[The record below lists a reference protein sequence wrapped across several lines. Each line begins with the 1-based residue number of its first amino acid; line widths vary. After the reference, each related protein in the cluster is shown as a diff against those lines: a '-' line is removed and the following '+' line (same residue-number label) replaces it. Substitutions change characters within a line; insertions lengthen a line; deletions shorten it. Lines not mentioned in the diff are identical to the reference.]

1 MKTLINAS
9 MICLT
14 ATFCVVG
21 VPPRVSASSPF
32 QQWQRYTVKG
42 EEFSVSLPALPAMTT
57 DRYTN
62 LTPRYEWTMR
72 VLGSYGSGVAYA
84 ISTFENPQGQSL
96 EEFINY
102 IKLRRSRL
110 REWKEA
116 SDISLNGFPGKQ
128 FELSEREVPGVIQ
141 FFRTKNHLY
150 LFEAFGAFTGDPR
163 MQEFFSSIVLGKKPD
178 SINVQDG
185 IGAQPDDSQDQP
197 APIIVGKDA
206 DRKAMILTKPQPS
219 YTDSARQQG
228 TKGAVILK
236 AVFAANGGI
245 TNIQVVSGLPNGL
258 TEKALA
264 AVKQIRFVPA
274 MKNGQMVSVQLQLE
288 YNFNIY

>member
-1 MKTLINAS
+1 MRI
-9 MICLT
+9 LT
-14 ATFCVVG
+14 ISTIIFLCVTGCVVG
-21 VPPRVSASSPF
+21 TPSSVSASSPF

-57 DRYTN
+57 DKYMN
-62 LTPRYEWTMR
+62 LNPRYERTVR
-72 VLGSYGSGVAYA
+72 VLGSYASGVAYS
-84 ISTFENPQGQSL
+84 INTFENPQGQSL

-110 REWKEA
+110 REWKE
-116 SDISLNGFPGKQ
+116 STDISLNGFPGKQ
-128 FELSEREVPGVIQ
+128 FELSEREVPGAVQ

-150 LFEAFGAFTGDPR
+150 QFEAFGAFIGDPR

-185 IGAQPDDSQDQP
+185 IGAQPDDSQSQS
-197 APIIVGKDA
+197 APVIVGKDA

-228 TKGAVILK
+228 TKGAVVLK
-236 AVFAANGGI
+236 AVFAATGGI
-245 TNIQVVSGLPNGL
+245 TGIQVVSGLPNGL

-288 YNFNIY
+288 YNFNLY

>member
-1 MKTLINAS
+1 MRTVIIAWI
-9 MICLT
+9 ICLT
-14 ATFCVVG
+14 ASLSVVG
-21 VPPRVSASSPF
+21 VPSRVSASSPF

-57 DRYTN
+57 DKYTN
-62 LTPRYEWTMR
+62 LNPRYERTVR

-84 ISTFENPQGQSL
+84 INTFENQQGQSL

-110 REWKEA
+110 REWKDA
-116 SDISLNGFPGKQ
+116 TDISLNGFPGKQ
-128 FELSEREVPGVIQ
+128 FELSERDVPGVVQ
-141 FFRTKNHLY
+141 FVRTKNHLY

-185 IGAQPDDSQDQP
+185 IGAQPDDSQSQS
-197 APIIVGKDA
+197 APVIVGKDA

-228 TKGAVILK
+228 TKGAVVLK
-236 AVFAANGGI
+236 AVFASTGGI
-245 TNIQVVSGLPNGL
+245 TGIQVLSGLPNGL

-274 MKNGQMVSVQLQLE
+274 MKNGQMVSVQLQIE

>member
-1 MKTLINAS
+1 MRTLISATTV
-9 MICLT
+9 CLI
-14 ATFCVVG
+14 ATFCVAG
-21 VPPRVSASSPF
+21 ASPRVSPPTTF

-62 LTPRYEWTMR
+62 LNPRYERTVR
-72 VLGSYGSGVAYA
+72 VLGSYASGVAYA
-84 ISTFENPQGQSL
+84 INTFENPRGMSL

-102 IKLRRSRL
+102 IKARRSRL
-110 REWKEA
+110 REWKE
-116 SDISLNGFPGKQ
+116 STEISLNGFPGKQ
-128 FELSEREVPGVIQ
+128 FELSEREVPGAVQ

-150 LFEAFGAFTGDPR
+150 QFEAFGAFIGDPR

-185 IGAQPDDSQDQP
+185 IGAQPDDSQSQSGP
-197 APIIVGKDA
+197 VIAGKDA
-206 DRKAMILTKPQPS
+206 DRKAVILTKPEPS

-228 TKGAVILK
+228 TKGAVVLK
-236 AVFAANGGI
+236 AVFASTGGI
-245 TNIQVVSGLPNGL
+245 TGIQVVSGLPNGL
-258 TEKALA
+258 TEKAVA

>member
-1 MKTLINAS
+1 MRTLIIAWI
-9 MICLT
+9 ICLT
-14 ATFCVVG
+14 ASLCVVG
-21 VPPRVSASSPF
+21 VSSRVSTSSPF

-57 DRYTN
+57 DKYTN
-62 LTPRYEWTMR
+62 LNPRYERTVR

-84 ISTFENPQGQSL
+84 INTFENQQGQSL

-102 IKLRRSRL
+102 IQQRRSRL
-110 REWKEA
+110 REWKDA

-141 FFRTKNHLY
+141 VFRTKNHLY
-150 LFEAFGAFTGDPR
+150 LFEAFGAFISDPR

-185 IGAQPDDSQDQP
+185 IGAQPDDSQSQS
-197 APIIVGKDA
+197 APVIVGKDA
-206 DRKAMILTKPQPS
+206 DRKAVILTKPEPS
-219 YTDSARQQG
+219 YTDAARQQG
-228 TKGAVILK
+228 TKGAVVLK
-236 AVFAANGGI
+236 AVFAATGGI
-245 TNIQVVSGLPNGL
+245 TGIQVVSGLPNGL
-258 TEKALA
+258 TEKAIA

>member
-1 MKTLINAS
+1 MKTLIIAT

-14 ATFCVVG
+14 ATFWLVG
-21 VPPRVSASSPF
+21 LQPRVSASSPF

-62 LTPRYEWTMR
+62 LKPRYEWTMR

-84 ISTFENPQGQSL
+84 ITTFENPQGQSL

-102 IKLRRSRL
+102 IKQRRSRL

-116 SDISLNGFPGKQ
+116 SDISLNGFSGKQ

-150 LFEAFGAFTGDPR
+150 LFEAFGAYIGDPR

-185 IGAQPDDSQDQP
+185 IGAQPDDSQSQS
-197 APIIVGKDA
+197 APIVGKDA

-228 TKGAVILK
+228 TKGAVVLK

-245 TNIQVVSGLPNGL
+245 TNIQVVSSLPNGL

-274 MKNGQMVSVQLQLE
+274 MVGCSP
-288 YNFNIY
+288 